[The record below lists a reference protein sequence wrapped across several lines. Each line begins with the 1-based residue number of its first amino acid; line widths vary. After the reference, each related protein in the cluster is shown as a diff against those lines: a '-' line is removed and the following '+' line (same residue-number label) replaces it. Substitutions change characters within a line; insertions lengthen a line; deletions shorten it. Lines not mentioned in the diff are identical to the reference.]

1 MRKANVSISGTQM
14 FQQVVKL
21 PEQIEFA
28 LSSLMFNIRKTSK
41 FVVCGMG
48 TCYIAGEVVSNYMDS
63 KGDHPISVVKG
74 LDLPK
79 WVDSDTT
86 AVIISYSGYTSEA
99 LHIYR
104 SAVRTGAQ
112 VICITSG
119 GELEELCVKDDN
131 ILMSMPYGFDSR
143 GALGYMIG
151 FVAVALHHCGLLE
164 NYDDFR
170 NVLPLLKAYRDEL
183 IGSDKNE
190 ARDIARFIKRR
201 FPVVYGFFNMRSAA
215 SRWKSQFN
223 ENSKV
228 LSFCGTIPEFNHNE
242 LVGWATDNL
251 TSKFVPIV
259 LMDDGASDM
268 LRYMAET
275 PMGMLADRGA
285 DVYIHHLRGSSVLE
299 NTLKSILLGDLT
311 SLYLAHF
318 HHVNPVDE
326 ESVERAKDVLE

>member
-1 MRKANVSISGTQM
+1 MKRANVFISDTQM

-28 LSSLMFNIRKTSK
+28 LASLMFNIRKTSK

-48 TCYIAGEVVSNYMDS
+48 TCSIAGEVVSNYMDS
-63 KGDHPISVVKG
+63 KGMHPISVAKG
-74 LDLPK
+74 LDLPR

-99 LHIYR
+99 LHMYR
-104 SAVRTGAQ
+104 SAVRCGAQ

-151 FVAVALHHCGLLE
+151 FIAVALRYCGLLDD
-164 NYDDFR
+164 YDDFR
-170 NVLPLLKAYRDEL
+170 AVLPLLKGYRDEL
-183 IGSDKNE
+183 IRSDVNE
-190 ARDIARFIKRR
+190 AYDIARFINRR
-201 FPVVYGFFNMRSAA
+201 FPVVYGFFNMRSAVA
-215 SRWKSQFN
+215 RWKSQFN

-242 LVGWATDNL
+242 LVGWSSDDL
-251 TSKFVPIV
+251 TSNFVPIL

-268 LRYMAET
+268 LKYMAET
-275 PMGMLADRGA
+275 PMGMLADRGT
-285 DVYIHHLRGSSVLE
+285 DVYVHHLHGGSVLE
-299 NTLKSILLGDLT
+299 NTLKSIILGDFT
-311 SLYLAHF
+311 SLYLAHIRN
-318 HHVNPVDE
+318 VDPVDE
-326 ESVERAKDVLE
+326 ESVERAKDVLD